1 MDEVLPWAKSP
12 KDYAIVAE
20 WHTQRSQKPPSLS
33 HRGSTPL
40 CRTSFRETLTTLV
53 VSVKLLTDV
62 ALPGKVDAGSR
73 IKFEPFIDRATAS
86 VEGTTC

>member
-1 MDEVLPWAKSP
+1 
-12 KDYAIVAE
+12 
-20 WHTQRSQKPPSLS
+20 
-33 HRGSTPL
+33 
-40 CRTSFRETLTTLV
+40 LTTLV